1 MSKLQIAGVALAVLA
16 ILGLGFYF
24 GNLRG
29 QQVGYEEAVDFYEP
43 KIEDLNAQ
51 ISALVKRYNDLVSS
65 SNQSIDRLEKQAA
78 EAADQN
84 AKLKKDYAEALRKI
98 ALSTSEKNKQAFSAE
113 MAKRINEVLK

>member
-51 ISALVKRYNDLVSS
+51 ISALVKRYNDLVAS
-65 SNQSIDRLEKQAA
+65 SNQSIDHLEKQAA

-84 AKLKKDYAEALRKI
+84 AQLKKEYAEALKKI
-98 ALSTSEKNKQAFSAE
+98 TLSTSEKNKQAFSAE
-113 MAKRINEVLK
+113 MAKRINEVLR

>member
-1 MSKLQIAGVALAVLA
+1 MSKLQIAGVVLAVLA
-16 ILGLGFYF
+16 IISVGFYF

-43 KIEDLNAQ
+43 KMADLNAQ
-51 ISALVKRYNDLVSS
+51 VSALVKRYNDLVAS

-84 AKLKKDYAEALRKI
+84 AKLKKDYAKALKAI
-98 ALSTSEKNKQAFSAE
+98 TLSESEKNRQAFSAE
-113 MAKRINEVLK
+113 MAKQINEVIR